1 MNKEISIIKTLF
13 SVFFFFFVRA
23 LRYEDKNPVLSEEIF
38 APEISDNKNI

>member
-1 MNKEISIIKTLF
+1 MIKEISIIKTLF
-13 SVFFFFFVRA
+13 SVFFFVRA